1 MREGRDRGCDRGKER
16 VADVRRLETIAAV
29 AEDALIL
36 DDRTA
41 AAERALG
48 DGALEAEGDSFILG
62 EGGVNLRCMLPS
74 TSLWNIYV
82 CHPARWGSLDC
93 LSRQFRGHRAAAQ
106 A

>member
-1 MREGRDRGCDRGKER
+1 MREGCDCGCDRGKER

-29 AEDALIL
+29 AEDALVL

-74 TSLWNIYV
+74 TSLWNTSISSS
-82 CHPARWGSLDC
+82 HSL
-93 LSRQFRGHRAAAQ
+93 SMTPHRERDLALN
-106 A
+106 